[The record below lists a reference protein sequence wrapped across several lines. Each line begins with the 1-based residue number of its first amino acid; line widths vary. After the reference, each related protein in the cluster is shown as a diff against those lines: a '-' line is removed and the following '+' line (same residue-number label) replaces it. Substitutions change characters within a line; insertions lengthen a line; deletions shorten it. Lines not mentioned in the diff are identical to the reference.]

1 MKPIKELVIS
11 ARDDCLVWR
20 VDTDGDYAKLVEINV
35 DDGCYGVMYFN
46 GRKYRAF
53 ATGLYNFE
61 WRMYERNSG
70 KITVAA
76 ASVNGIVKLPF
87 GAGRVAYEFSDGA
100 SELGVNGTCAVK
112 LVYSK
117 ALPEDRRYAAC
128 DKLQAAYAG
137 KDKIGA
143 AEIGAKWRNK
153 LSNAVKSML
162 AEAVA
167 ARAGLSRAELNTA
180 FDKEI
185 KPLIVAEINKLTDEL
200 ADEGLEIDDLIIDRL
215 FISESDAPAPA
226 PKLATVDEQPQSD
239 EEPEEPAA
247 DEPTEAV
254 AEEYVAEE
262 EPAADEEESREEP
275 SQEEAP
281 DEPKSP
287 VEEKPTEE
295 KPKAA
300 TTGVKCGVCGS
311 ENVESAKFCKRCGA
325 ALLREKDDGLV
336 ECPTCK
342 KRSERGTK
350 FCKYCGTK
358 LPAESET
365 LCPTC
370 KKPTEP
376 GAKFCKFCGTKL

>member
-1 MKPIKELVIS
+1 MKAIKELVIS

-53 ATGLYNFE
+53 PTGLYNFE
-61 WRMYERNSG
+61 WRMYEKNSG

-137 KDKIGA
+137 KEKIGT
-143 AEIGAKWRNK
+143 AEIGEKWRNK
-153 LSNAVKSML
+153 LSNVVKSTL

-167 ARAGLSRAELNTA
+167 ARAGLSRAELNAA

-185 KPLIVAEINKLTDEL
+185 KPLIIAEINKLAGEL
-200 ADEGLEIDDLIIDRL
+200 ADEGLEIDDLVIDRL
-215 FISESDAPAPA
+215 FISESDAPAP
-226 PKLATVDEQPQSD
+226 KLAAEPQDEKPK
-239 EEPEEPAA
+239 ENEA
-247 DEPTEAV
+247 DEPTEET
-254 AEEYVAEE
+254 EEDDVSEE
-262 EPAADEEESREEP
+262 ELEATEEPCDEEQPKDEDTRAERE
-275 SQEEAP
+275 
-281 DEPKSP
+281 SP
-287 VEEKPTEE
+287 VEEKPSEE
-295 KPKAA
+295 KPKAVA
-300 TTGVKCGVCGS
+300 TGVKCGVCGS
-311 ENVESAKFCKRCGA
+311 ENVEGAKFCKHCGA

-342 KRSERGTK
+342 KRLERGTK

-358 LPAESET
+358 LPAEGET
-365 LCPTC
+365 FCPTC

-376 GAKFCKFCGTKL
+376 GAKFCKYCGTKL